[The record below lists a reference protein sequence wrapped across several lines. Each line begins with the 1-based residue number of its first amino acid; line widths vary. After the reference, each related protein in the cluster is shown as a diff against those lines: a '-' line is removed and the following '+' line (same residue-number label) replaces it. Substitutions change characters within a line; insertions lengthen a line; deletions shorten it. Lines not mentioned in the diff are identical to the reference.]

1 MTGGFVDIRIIKH
14 AADCFSVE
22 QRVGDE
28 WWVLAEFLSEAEAK
42 KFWLDEAQAPAPE
55 DRTQ

>member
-22 QRVGDE
+22 QRVGD
-28 WWVLAEFLSEAEAK
+28 AEAK